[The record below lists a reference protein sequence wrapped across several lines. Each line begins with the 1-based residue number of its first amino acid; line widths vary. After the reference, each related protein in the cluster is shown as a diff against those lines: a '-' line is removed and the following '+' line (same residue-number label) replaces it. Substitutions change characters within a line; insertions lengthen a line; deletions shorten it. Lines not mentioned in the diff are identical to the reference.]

1 MQVLLKPSA
10 TQWQSLKPHAKYSQ
24 EYSKN
29 KERGGACCLFLFI
42 LKLKRWGH
50 LMATLKL
57 ASWNINGIRAIHKKG
72 FSQWLEEEQPD
83 VLGLQEIKIM
93 ANQLTPE
100 IIKPP
105 GYHTF
110 FCHAER
116 KGYSGTAIYT
126 KNLPISIQ
134 RGFGH
139 ERFDQE
145 GRTII
150 ADFGDFIFLNS
161 YYPNGKMNEERLQYK
176 LDFYDHFL
184 VYVKGLVKQG
194 KKLIICGD
202 FNTAH
207 KEIDLSHPKRNEN
220 VSGFLPQ
227 ERAWMDRFVAGGFVD
242 SFRQFN
248 NSPEQY
254 TWWHMVTNARSR
266 NVGWRI
272 DYFFHSEN
280 MQSMIKDATIK
291 QEVMGS
297 DHCPITLS
305 LSI

>member
-1 MQVLLKPSA
+1 MLPLSID
-10 TQWQSLKPHAKYSQ
+10 
-24 EYSKN
+24 E
-29 KERGGACCLFLFI
+29 KEASVR
-42 LKLKRWGH
+42 
-50 LMATLKL
+50 TLKL
-57 ASWNINGIRAIHKKG
+57 ASWNVNGIRAIHKKG
-72 FSQWLEEEQPD
+72 FLQFLEEEQPD

-93 ANQLTPE
+93 ADQLTPE

-139 ERFDQE
+139 ARFDQE

-150 ADFGDFIFLNS
+150 ADFGDFVFLNS

-184 VYVKGLVKQG
+184 HYVEDLLKQG

-207 KEIDLSHPKRNEN
+207 KPIDLSHPKRNED

-227 ERAWMDRFVAGGFVD
+227 ERAWMDRLVSRGFVD
-242 SFRQFN
+242 SFRQFDTR
-248 NSPEQY
+248 PEQY
-254 TWWHMVTNARSR
+254 TWWHMVTNARAR

-280 MQSMIKDATIK
+280 MQSMIEGATIK
-291 QEVMGS
+291 PDVFGS